1 MEYDVKIEWCK
12 VKKISDIE
20 MYSFIEN
27 GLRGGISCFCER
39 HGKAN
44 NNFLKNVDS
53 TKPSKFISDL
63 DMSDLYN

>member
-1 MEYDVKIEWCK
+1 
-12 VKKISDIE
+12 

-44 NNFLKNVDS
+44 NKFLKNVDS

-63 DMSDLYN
+63 DMSDLYNQ